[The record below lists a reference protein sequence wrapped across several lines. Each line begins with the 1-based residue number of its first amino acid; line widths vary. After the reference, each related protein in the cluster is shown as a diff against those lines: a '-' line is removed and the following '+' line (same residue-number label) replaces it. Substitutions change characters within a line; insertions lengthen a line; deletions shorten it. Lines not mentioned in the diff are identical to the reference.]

1 MEGTG
6 PVTEK
11 FRGVTLSL
19 AEVMAE
25 ETFHKGRGK
34 TVSALGGVNIKVTLV
49 KLGLWARR
57 GGLSNWGCNKYID
70 CALDVGCRSKPS

>member
-1 MEGTG
+1 
-6 PVTEK
+6 
-11 FRGVTLSL
+11 
-19 AEVMAE
+19 MAE

-34 TVSALGGVNIKVTLV
+34 TESALGGVNIKVTLV

-57 GGLSNWGCNKYID
+57 GGLSNWGLKYID